1 LQPARFTQSRTL
13 SDLPQR
19 QGIPIAPTQSQGRA
33 PTSLQRETTM
43 TTNGNDREHTSG
55 PDALDA
61 ILGGGTERTADR
73 DPQSSDPTGPE
84 PRADASPEQ
93 AEQDTDHDFDSGLGE
108 GLGAED
114 FSATEDDVYDEDQD
128 QDQRSVYS
136 EIRSRRAAR
145 RQELKNR
152 LSHKKGLRSRLL
164 GTVLLTAGV
173 VTQLMQFREMLP
185 TDLSAYGLE
194 PNLLIGLGSVLLI
207 AGVVRRQLA
216 WSNYRI
222 DELAYTHQEAQ
233 LDVQANLQY
242 LVEHQQH
249 HFERPPAQGEELE
262 RVLHAVQRQDDK
274 INNVSRALKMYGKP
288 LMEIAN
294 QTAEVSAQLTKLQT
308 ELGQLATTTQETFSQ
323 LAERTADG
331 SGSIDLAPLQEMT
344 QKLTEN
350 LEQRMRALGERLPDT
365 SGLQQQ
371 LVRLEA
377 SVQALTQRQED
388 GEVRKSLVR
397 LEDFGKAQ
405 TQMFEQLVK
414 AEGLTAETTRLE
426 KQLDVAIGKVFRS
439 VDQMRQQD
447 MSALES
453 GVKDLQRELAGVATA
468 TAYLQQS
475 MKGSGAQ
482 RPAVQ
487 QQAAPPTAAPSSPA
501 DSPAPAAS
509 DSSTSPSPPDSG
521 SAAAYSTGARSS
533 SGKNVLG
540 AIAKLKNMKK

>member
-1 LQPARFTQSRTL
+1 
-13 SDLPQR
+13 
-19 QGIPIAPTQSQGRA
+19 
-33 PTSLQRETTM
+33 
-43 TTNGNDREHTSG
+43 
-55 PDALDA
+55 
-61 ILGGGTERTADR
+61 
-73 DPQSSDPTGPE
+73 
-84 PRADASPEQ
+84 
-93 AEQDTDHDFDSGLGE
+93 
-108 GLGAED
+108 
-114 FSATEDDVYDEDQD
+114 
-128 QDQRSVYS
+128 
-136 EIRSRRAAR
+136 
-145 RQELKNR
+145 
-152 LSHKKGLRSRLL
+152 
-164 GTVLLTAGV
+164 
-173 VTQLMQFREMLP
+173 
-185 TDLSAYGLE
+185 
-194 PNLLIGLGSVLLI
+194 
-207 AGVVRRQLA
+207 
-216 WSNYRI
+216 
-222 DELAYTHQEAQ
+222 
-233 LDVQANLQY
+233 
-242 LVEHQQH
+242 
-249 HFERPPAQGEELE
+249 
-262 RVLHAVQRQDDK
+262 
-274 INNVSRALKMYGKP
+274 
-288 LMEIAN
+288 
-294 QTAEVSAQLTKLQT
+294 
-308 ELGQLATTTQETFSQ
+308 
-323 LAERTADG
+323 
-331 SGSIDLAPLQEMT
+331 
-344 QKLTEN
+344 
-350 LEQRMRALGERLPDT
+350 MRALGERLPDT